1 MPNLRHQPLVNL
13 RSPLSEK
20 LHVAPRLAS
29 ERENWGTL
37 IDRDTVT
44 PIIPSCRKKWTLWHT
59 LQVASPKSERINQI
73 ATFSVSGPADVTW
86 GFQVFAGQSGDHMM
100 PWRRCQQAGLNG
112 TRQRRTLANCCS
124 KFPYLSAFLR
134 IGWSSL
140 GIFLDTLSRSRFHKW
155 NSKKTWSEEVCNLRI
170 FSSNSAFTW
179 TCLKSK
185 QPWAEQLTTRS
196 TCSWDIKGFKSAAC
210 SWPLE
215 VNGASHMLPQQHSLR
230 STEATWKQVSKL
242 FEDW

>member
-1 MPNLRHQPLVNL
+1 MGNTDQPWQSDTNHPQLPQEMDTLTHFASCFAKVSKDQMICTFL
-13 RSPLSEK
+13 ISPS
-20 LHVAPRLAS
+20 
-29 ERENWGTL
+29 
-37 IDRDTVT
+37 I
-44 PIIPSCRKKWTLWHT
+44 
-59 LQVASPKSERINQI
+59 INQI
-73 ATFSVSGPADVTW
+73 AMSVWPADVTW

-124 KFPYLSAFLR
+124 KFPYLSEFLK

-155 NSKKTWSEEVCNLRI
+155 NNKNTWSEEVPNLRI

-230 STEATWKQVSKL
+230 STKATWKQVSNL
-242 FEDW
+242 FEDS